1 MALRQLTL
9 SPIIGLSGAMQV
21 ETDLVI
27 TVIYFPSSMAKY
39 DSDGDGIANY
49 YDAFPDNPNMDN
61 WFDLIIRIGAVIA
74 VLGAAFIGFK
84 TIKQRSDEE
93 PDWDNQDELYLAA
106 AENNELD
113 RPTGPPP
120 PGSFQ

>member
-1 MALRQLTL
+1 
-9 SPIIGLSGAMQV
+9 
-21 ETDLVI
+21 
-27 TVIYFPSSMAKY
+27 MAKY

-49 YDAFPDNPNMDN
+49 YDAFPNNPNMDN
-61 WFDLIIRIGAVIA
+61 WFDLMMRIGAVIL
-74 VLGAAFIGFK
+74 VVGAAFIGFK
-84 TIKQRSDEE
+84 TMKQRSDEG

>member
-1 MALRQLTL
+1 
-9 SPIIGLSGAMQV
+9 
-21 ETDLVI
+21 
-27 TVIYFPSSMAKY
+27 
-39 DSDGDGIANY
+39 
-49 YDAFPDNPNMDN
+49 MDN

>member
-1 MALRQLTL
+1 
-9 SPIIGLSGAMQV
+9 GLGDNS
-21 ETDLVI
+21 DL
-27 TVIYFPSSMAKY
+27 FPNDSMAKY

-49 YDAFPDNPNMDN
+49 YDAFPNNPNMDN
-61 WFDLIIRIGAVIA
+61 WFDLMMRIGAVIF
-74 VLGAAFIGFK
+74 VVGAAFIGFK
-84 TIKQRSDEE
+84 TIKQRSDEG